1 MGTVMNIAKVRLALI
16 VLGLGL
22 LLPLAGRAE
31 IIVRLEMTAEKVPI
45 HLEPSERSP
54 VVEVLLRGAVVKQ
67 SSPMKF
73 RTNWYYILFTSAKSG
88 RTLTGYVLDAH
99 VRKLNSTLKV
109 IDLTPTAEI
118 ADPREFDLTADSLPR
133 IEWGRSEEIVLRA
146 EGRPL
151 SRDLSGDMVFLH
163 YQRQVLGKR
172 CLVTYVM
179 IDRKLASLRLHLLE
193 RYANKDRYVA
203 DYNRI
208 RDFLNA
214 KVGQPRYDN
223 VVWKDWAYAEKGE
236 NLGQAVTTGSLSLSS
251 EWTLGDTGLRL
262 SLTGVNSEVRFDAE
276 INGLKTRNP
285 ASF

>member
-1 MGTVMNIAKVRLALI
+1 MGTAMNTPRARLAPILLGI
-16 VLGLGL
+16 VLLA
-22 LLPLAGRAE
+22 PLAARSE

-45 HLEPSERSP
+45 HLEPSDRSP
-54 VVEVLLRGAVVKQ
+54 VVEVLPRGSVVKL

-73 RTNWYYILFTSAKSG
+73 RSNWFYVLFTSTRSG
-88 RTLTGYVLDAH
+88 RTLTGYVLDAN
-99 VRKLNSTLKV
+99 VRKLNTTLKV
-109 IDLTPTAEI
+109 VDLTPQAEI
-118 ADPREFDLTADSLPR
+118 ADPSAFDLTARSLPK
-133 IEWGRSEEIVLRA
+133 IEWGRSEEIILRA

-172 CLVTYVM
+172 CLVTYVLV
-179 IDRKLASLRLHLLE
+179 DRRLASLRMHLLE

-203 DYNRI
+203 DYNAI
-208 RDFLNA
+208 REFLNA
-214 KVGQPRYDN
+214 KIGQPRYNN

-236 NLGQAVTTGSLSLSS
+236 NLGQAVTSGSLSLSS

-262 SLTGVNSEVRFDAE
+262 SLSGENSEVRFDAE
-276 INGLKTRNP
+276 INALKTRNP

>member
-1 MGTVMNIAKVRLALI
+1 MNIAKVRLALI